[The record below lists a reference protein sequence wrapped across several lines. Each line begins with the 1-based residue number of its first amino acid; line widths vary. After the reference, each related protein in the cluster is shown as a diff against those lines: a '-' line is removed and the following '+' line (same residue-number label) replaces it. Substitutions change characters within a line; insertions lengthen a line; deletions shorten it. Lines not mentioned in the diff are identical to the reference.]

1 MTNSV
6 AVMLRTKD
14 FRVFYVDEKLEDM
27 TNSEILLTEKIF
39 NLFEKIFQKGIVY
52 RSSGVLAFSLKET
65 DKAQLSL
72 FRDEKREKCE
82 KLSSLIDKVENKFG
96 KGSLMAGDIGIK
108 SVVKKHQREMRHR
121 EF

>member
-1 MTNSV
+1 MCSICG
-6 AVMLRTKD
+6 MID
-14 FRVFYVDEKLEDM
+14 FY
-27 TNSEILLTEKIF
+27 NEID
-39 NLFEKIFQKGIVY
+39 
-52 RSSGVLAFSLKET
+52 A
-65 DKAQLSL
+65 
-72 FRDEKREKCE
+72 KREKCE